1 MHVFNPILFM
11 KKFLL
16 LLASLFCTQGIAQ
29 NKIVLNTDLGETTI
43 NKHIYGHFSEHLGR
57 CIYGG
62 LYAGEENE
70 IVPHINGMRT
80 DVVNALKD
88 LNIPNLRWPG
98 GCFADTYHWK
108 DGIGP
113 KESRP
118 EIVNT
123 WWGNVT
129 EDNSFGSHEFMELC
143 RQLNTEPYFS
153 ANVGSGSVQEMQEWV
168 QYMNFTGK
176 SPMSDLRASNGHPE
190 SFKVKYWGIGNETW
204 GCGGNMTAE
213 YYADIYKRYATYV
226 NSSWDKNEKL
236 FRIASG
242 ASDDDYH
249 WTEVMMRDIP
259 HKMLE
264 GIGVHH
270 YSVIDWANKG
280 SATEFDERM
289 YFTTMSR
296 AWDIERMIKGHATIM
311 DKYDPDKNVAMMVDE
326 WGGWYN
332 VEPGTNGGFLY
343 QQNTMRDAMI
353 AGMTLN
359 IFNNHA
365 DRIQMANIAQVVN
378 VLQAVILTDEERIIL
393 TPTYHVMEMYKV
405 HQDATLI
412 PMYLKTEDYEFDGKK
427 LPAISASASKDAQ
440 GNVNVSIVNID
451 MNKSHKIS
459 LDLRGENFT
468 SLSGRILKAN
478 TVQEHNTFE
487 NPKKVTVKNYSGA
500 ELIDNKI
507 NMDIP
512 PFSVIVIKLN

>member
-1 MHVFNPILFM
+1 M
-11 KKFLL
+11 KRFICLALL
-16 LLASLFCTQGIAQ
+16 LISLNTLAQ
-29 NKIVLNTDLGETTI
+29 NKLVLNTDLGETTI
-43 NKHIYGHFSEHLGR
+43 SRHIYGHFSEHLGR

-62 LYAGEENE
+62 LYVGEENK

-80 DVVNALKD
+80 DVVNALKN

-113 KESRP
+113 KDQRP

-143 RQLNTEPYFS
+143 RQLNTEPYIS
-153 ANVGSGSVQEMQEWV
+153 GNVGSGTVQELAEWV

-176 SPMSDLRASNGHPE
+176 SPMSDLRATNGHPE
-190 SFKVKYWGIGNETW
+190 SFKIKYWGIGNETW

-213 YYADIYKRYATYV
+213 HYADVYKQYATYV
-226 NSSWDKNEKL
+226 NSTWDKDEKL

-242 ASDDDYH
+242 ASDDDFH
-249 WTEVMMRDIP
+249 WTEVLMKDVK
-259 HKMLE
+259 HNMLE

-270 YSVIDWANKG
+270 YSVIDWNKKG
-280 SATEFDERM
+280 SATDFTEKE
-289 YFTTMSR
+289 YFTTMTR
-296 AWDIERMIKGHATIM
+296 AWDMDRIVKGHATIM
-311 DKYDPDKNVAMMVDE
+311 DKYDPAKKVAMMVDE
-326 WGGWYN
+326 WGGWYD

-343 QQNTMRDAMI
+343 QQNTMRDALL

-365 DRIQMANIAQVVN
+365 DRVKMANLAQVVN

-412 PMYLKTEDYEFDGKK
+412 PLNLKTADYELDGNK
-427 LPAISASASKDAQ
+427 LPAVSASASKDAN
-440 GNVNVSIVNID
+440 GKVHISLSNID
-451 MNKSHKIS
+451 IKKTQPITI
-459 LDLRGENFT
+459 DLRGENFKKV
-468 SLSGRILKAN
+468 SGRILVSSK
-478 TVQEHNTFE
+478 VQDHNTFQE
-487 NPKKVTVKNYSGA
+487 PNKVKPTVYNGA
-500 ELIDNKI
+500 ALKDNKI
-507 NMDIP
+507 TVNMP
-512 PFSVIVIKLN
+512 AGAVIVLEVE